1 MIAEIKEEGKLVNS
15 RNSDGKINI
24 YTGVTARSG
33 SNGPQIVGNDLADVK
48 KHVSRREKRFRWVKK
63 IDLPGGAKHS
73 RKSIDSTPYTYL
85 RARVSKH
92 DKGRQRR
99 ERVENLVYRRI
110 DRVRSFAA
118 TDWKKT
124 TSVESGGGRE
134 EEEEPITICIRATI
148 GTRDIRIAVTRAF

>member
-73 RKSIDSTPYTYL
+73 RKSIDSTPLHLFT
-85 RARVSKH
+85 RACIET
-92 DKGRQRR
+92 RQRQ
-99 ERVENLVYRRI
+99 
-110 DRVRSFAA
+110 A
-118 TDWKKT
+118 TEGTGRK
-124 TSVESGGGRE
+124 SGL
-134 EEEEPITICIRATI
+134 P
-148 GTRDIRIAVTRAF
+148 